1 MDSLPNFVTH
11 GALLRA
17 LRARELRYNL
27 RSITWTVHLKA
38 QRLNLSYFYG
48 LVVPSSRTEAGMKIN
63 IKNHYYYLIIII
75 IIIIIT
81 IIIIIHQC
89 FIVTHLHS
97 SGNQNTEEE
106 KREKRGYL
114 IT

>member
-38 QRLNLSYFYG
+38 QRLNKSYFHA
-48 LVVPSSRTEAGMKIN
+48 LVVPSSRAEAGMKIKTS
-63 IKNHYYYLIIII
+63 KNYYYYYYYYN
-75 IIIIIT
+75 
-81 IIIIIHQC
+81 
-89 FIVTHLHS
+89 S
-97 SGNQNTEEE
+97 SVLYYNTF
-106 KREKRGYL
+106 
-114 IT
+114 TFNW

>member
-48 LVVPSSRTEAGMKIN
+48 LVVPSSRTEAGMKIKTS
-63 IKNHYYYLIIII
+63 KNYYYYYYYYYYN
-75 IIIIIT
+75 
-81 IIIIIHQC
+81 
-89 FIVTHLHS
+89 S
-97 SGNQNTEEE
+97 SVLYYNTF
-106 KREKRGYL
+106 
-114 IT
+114 TFNW